1 VADNEQKIESLS
13 KAVKSKI
20 KSLTNSVYVGKCTII
35 VEVNIGQ
42 GGIADAFI
50 SMQTK
55 ERHDI
60 FMK

>member
-1 VADNEQKIESLS
+1 MPDNEQKIESLS

-20 KSLTNSVYVGKCTII
+20 KSLTNSVYVGKCII
-35 VEVNIGQ
+35 TVEVNIGQ
-42 GGIADAFI
+42 GGITDAFI

-55 ERHDI
+55 ERHNI